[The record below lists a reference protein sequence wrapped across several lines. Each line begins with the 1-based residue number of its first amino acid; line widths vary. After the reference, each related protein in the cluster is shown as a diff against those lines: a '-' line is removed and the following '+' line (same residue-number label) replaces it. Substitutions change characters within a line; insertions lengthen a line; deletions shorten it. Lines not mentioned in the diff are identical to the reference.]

1 MCLICKSL
9 ILCGY
14 ELIPVLISSY
24 FQIEHFNIR
33 LFTVLYTQFML
44 YLYTVFTILISKKFH
59 ARF

>member
-1 MCLICKSL
+1 MCPICKDF
-9 ILCGY
+9 ILCRY
-14 ELIPVLISSY
+14 VLIPFLISLY

-44 YLYTVFTILISKKFH
+44 YLCTVFTILISKKFH